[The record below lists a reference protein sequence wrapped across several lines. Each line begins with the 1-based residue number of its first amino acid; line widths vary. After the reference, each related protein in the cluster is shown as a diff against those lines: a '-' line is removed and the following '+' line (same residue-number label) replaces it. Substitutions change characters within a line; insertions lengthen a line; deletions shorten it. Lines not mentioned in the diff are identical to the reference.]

1 MKDIRNIKSLPVVV
15 LFVSLCL
22 LVSCASKPHKQTG
35 FLGDYSNMV
44 QTKNFHR
51 FYAEPGVDFKTYKN
65 IVIKPVN
72 IDYLQKLRWYDEQYN
87 QMELKELTDF
97 MKQKFAEELGKSYL
111 INQSPEKAG
120 KTLVLETAL
129 VKLAPVD
136 VGSNVITS
144 AVIAMPLSKG
154 EVAIEGRLVD
164 AASGKT
170 VIRFTDTRAGK
181 DSLVNVKDF
190 TKFGHARVAVTEW
203 AVELRG
209 IMQLGEA
216 ERKGYFGGTFELKPW

>member
-1 MKDIRNIKSLPVVV
+1 M
-15 LFVSLCL
+15 
-22 LVSCASKPHKQTG
+22 KQTKV
-35 FLGDYSNMV
+35 S
-44 QTKNFHR
+44 
-51 FYAEPGVDFKTYKN
+51 
-65 IVIKPVN
+65 
-72 IDYLQKLRWYDEQYN
+72 
-87 QMELKELTDF
+87 
-97 MKQKFAEELGKSYL
+97 
-111 INQSPEKAG
+111 

-170 VIRFTDTRAGK
+170 VIRFTDARAGK

-190 TKFGHARVAVTEW
+190 TKFSTPGLLLLSGPWNCAVSCN
-203 AVELRG
+203 
-209 IMQLGEA
+209 
-216 ERKGYFGGTFELKPW
+216 